1 MPLLV
6 FVARQVPSTAPGT
19 GSSGCEKVSLPS
31 KLAGFWRLEPAR
43 QRRDRTTEGRLA
55 LAALRRVGMSRTRV
69 AASELVLM
77 RRLNECLV
85 ARPGERGPASSLT

>member
-31 KLAGFWRLEPAR
+31 KLAGFWRLER
-43 QRRDRTTEGRLA
+43 H
-55 LAALRRVGMSRTRV
+55 
-69 AASELVLM
+69 AS
-77 RRLNECLV
+77 
-85 ARPGERGPASSLT
+85 AGTAQPKGGWH